1 MNHIDSAKLRN
12 LMDTL
17 MDLEV
22 EKETLREQHNDAV
35 QDFLDNNSLD
45 KNDKKLINEAFRAYK
60 KYCKDEAAFH
70 EAQAGIETL
79 LSKLTE
85 AA

>member
-1 MNHIDSAKLRN
+1 MNHIDSAKLRS

-22 EKETLREQHNDAV
+22 EKETIRDQHNDAV
-35 QDFLDNNSLD
+35 QDFLDNNGLD

-60 KYCKDEAAFH
+60 KYCKDAAEFH
-70 EAQAGIETL
+70 ETQAGIETL
-79 LSKLTE
+79 LQKLTE